1 MARWFYYKANG
12 SGWLHVDGTV
22 YRAENMDEALDML
35 DGIAPC
41 LCGDFVSPLR
51 FLWRARIKKSRN
63 GLCEVIL
70 LIVFLFHPVH
80 GRHFAW

>member
-12 SGWLHVDGTV
+12 SGWLHVDETV

-41 LCGDFVSPLR
+41 LCGDFVSPLS
-51 FLWRARIKKSRN
+51 FLSSRRTCPAEICFPPFR
-63 GLCEVIL
+63 LSKPSRQKL
-70 LIVFLFHPVH
+70 SST
-80 GRHFAW
+80 

>member
-1 MARWFYYKANG
+1 MARWFYYRANG

-41 LCGDFVSPLR
+41 LCGQRLATAF
-51 FLWRARIKKSRN
+51 
-63 GLCEVIL
+63 EVGWAEL
-70 LIVFLFHPVH
+70 VTKNVQAETVL
-80 GRHFAW
+80 G